1 MGALLRSSRVDAA
14 RCFPGA
20 RSLSSSSSSDGP
32 PPRSPAARSPAVQ
45 FRRQRVNVWAVVAVV
60 GAASALYR
68 YYSFHVSKS
77 SFEAGEA
84 AKRTR
89 LLEELQRDYDR
100 SQVDVPKVLRAV
112 AAEEARIAAEEEAGQ
127 RARTVAAAIDQT
139 GR

>member
-1 MGALLRSSRVDAA
+1 
-14 RCFPGA
+14 
-20 RSLSSSSSSDGP
+20 
-32 PPRSPAARSPAVQ
+32 
-45 FRRQRVNVWAVVAVV
+45 VVAVV

-127 RARTVAAAIDQT
+127 TARTVAAAIDQT